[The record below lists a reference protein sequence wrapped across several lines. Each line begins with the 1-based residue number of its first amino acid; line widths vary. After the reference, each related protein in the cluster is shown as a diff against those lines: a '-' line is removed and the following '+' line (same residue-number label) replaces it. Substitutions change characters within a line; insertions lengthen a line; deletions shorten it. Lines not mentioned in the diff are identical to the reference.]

1 MLSEST
7 WIKGNESW
15 STVMQNST
23 REYADFPNFIWIP
36 RIFYLVFNI
45 CVIS

>member
-7 WIKGNESW
+7 WKIGNESW

-23 REYADFPNFIWIP
+23 RECADFPNFIWIP
-36 RIFYLVFNI
+36 RIFYLDFNI
-45 CVIS
+45 RVTS